1 MSFHFEQLYLVFAAR
16 PFPENVPLLHSR
28 MFIINH
34 SNNNN
39 NQKLNEMFCMY
50 KEISYLYEKWFENLV
65 FWLPVCF
72 SLNCFIFMSHIFFC
86 IDVSLT
92 KTETNFCLIK
102 TNPSMLVYI
111 WNTITFSTQ
120 EFPAWKVENE
130 IDFGIKM

>member
-72 SLNCFIFMSHIFFC
+72 SLNCFIFMSHIFFLYWC
-86 IDVSLT
+86 VFDQ
-92 KTETNFCLIK
+92 N
-102 TNPSMLVYI
+102 
-111 WNTITFSTQ
+111 WN
-120 EFPAWKVENE
+120 EFLFNKNQFKYVGIHLKYNNIFDTRIPCVESRKRNW
-130 IDFGIKM
+130 FWH